1 MSDESK
7 TKADVS
13 DPADSAERRRASV
26 AEALALLPG
35 AGGERFAKVLEHE
48 SLVVE
53 IYAPRGRDPQQ
64 PHTRD
69 ELYVVVEGSGRFVN
83 GGERHE
89 FAPGDDED
97 ARGGRS
103 VGHAAARRARQTPAA
118 APRHAARADVSD
130 TRRDGRRQLS

>member
-13 DPADSAERRRASV
+13 GTAVRVRASV
-26 AEALALLPG
+26 AESLALLPG

-53 IYAPRGRDPQQ
+53 IYAPRGTDPQQ

-69 ELYVVVEGSGRFVN
+69 ELYVVVTGSGHFVN
-83 GGERHE
+83 GRERHA
-89 FAPGDDED
+89 FAPGDVLFVP
-97 ARGGRS
+97 ARVVHRFEEFTDDLVVWVVFYGPEGGER
-103 VGHAAARRARQTPAA
+103 AARERA
-118 APRHAARADVSD
+118 
-130 TRRDGRRQLS
+130 

>member
-35 AGGERFAKVLEHE
+35 AGGQRFAKVLEHE
-48 SLVVE
+48 SLLVE
-53 IYAPRGRDPQQ
+53 IYAPRGADPQQ

-69 ELYVVVEGSGRFVN
+69 ELYVVVVGSGRFVN
-83 GGERHE
+83 GGERQAFE
-89 FAPGDDED
+89 PGDVLFVPAGVFHRFEEFTDDLVVWVVFYGPE
-97 ARGGRS
+97 GGER
-103 VGHAAARRARQTPAA
+103 
-118 APRHAARADVSD
+118 AARA
-130 TRRDGRRQLS
+130 TH